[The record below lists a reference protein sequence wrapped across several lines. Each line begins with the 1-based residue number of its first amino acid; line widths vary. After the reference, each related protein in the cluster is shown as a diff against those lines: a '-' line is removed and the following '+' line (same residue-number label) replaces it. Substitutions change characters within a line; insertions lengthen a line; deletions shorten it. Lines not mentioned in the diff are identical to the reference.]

1 MLARRD
7 RRSRYASS
15 FIVLGEAVCGLSE
28 DELLAE
34 GISRGEGKVGGC
46 THCGECRRQC
56 PADAA
61 DDKSRCISSIT
72 QKKGELSESEKD
84 IIRKTGMVWGCDVC
98 ALACPVTKIAMKNG
112 TLKTDIPYFTE
123 GRLGTV
129 DEGLIS
135 SMSDEEYKR
144 YSFSWRKREV
154 MIRNIRIASGTD
166 SEGENV

>member
-1 MLARRD
+1 
-7 RRSRYASS
+7 
-15 FIVLGEAVCGLSE
+15 
-28 DELLAE
+28 
-34 GISRGEGKVGGC
+34 
-46 THCGECRRQC
+46 
-56 PADAA
+56 
-61 DDKSRCISSIT
+61 
-72 QKKGELSESEKD
+72 
-84 IIRKTGMVWGCDVC
+84 MVWGCDVC